1 MSIKSA
7 LTNYTAAVL
16 RGLSCLCTRMTC
28 VGRWGRKSPETDCGG
43 CSWFSQHHS
52 SEERRICEDWP
63 ACWPIVSARR
73 HTEHYQS
80 HVKCSCRHVL
90 CNSTFV
96 STVTTRMEKLNYQG
110 FWQWHIRDFTK
121 NLGNVREQILSE
133 KSGLKPFTVICIFA
147 FILDFVEFVDFI
159 LVSDHTVLHCCPHHW
174 Q

>member
-1 MSIKSA
+1 MPCIKCTCTLYFQTWNCVDIVQVMPRVTWDWLRRLYPISSASFAWRAESMSRFTSL
-7 LTNYTAAVL
+7 LTYRQCTTSY
-16 RGLSCLCTRMTC
+16 RTLS
-28 VGRWGRKSPETDCGG
+28 KP
-43 CSWFSQHHS
+43 
-52 SEERRICEDWP
+52 CEMF
-63 ACWPIVSARR
+63 
-73 HTEHYQS
+73 S
-80 HVKCSCRHVL
+80 HVTCRHVL

-96 STVTTRMEKLNYQG
+96 STVTTRMEKLKYQG

-133 KSGLKPFTVICIFA
+133 KSGLKPFTVSCIFA